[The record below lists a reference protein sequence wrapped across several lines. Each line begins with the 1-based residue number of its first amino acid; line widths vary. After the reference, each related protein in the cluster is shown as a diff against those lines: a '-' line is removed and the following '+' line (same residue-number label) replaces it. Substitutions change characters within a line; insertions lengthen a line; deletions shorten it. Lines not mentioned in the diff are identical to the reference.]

1 MVSGA
6 PDGAS
11 LGCLHTLLLEGEGA
25 DECAVVVKRPSVGR
39 LPVVLVFVA
48 CQLDAQG
55 GAVAEGDDAP
65 GARLSGYG
73 LGNGDCCKQD
83 YQDDISCFH

>member
-1 MVSGA
+1 MGGIFRHKGRRLAQRPLPHAEHGA
-6 PDGAS
+6 LAPE
-11 LGCLHTLLLEGEGA
+11 H
-25 DECAVVVKRPSVGR
+25 
-39 LPVVLVFVA
+39 
-48 CQLDAQG
+48 AQG